1 MHLIQIIMSL
11 ILHYGEMKS
20 LIYLAALYLQ
30 KVSTVEQAEYSIKN
44 RHPNQKLALMQTR
57 NNSFWAGKLERE

>member
-1 MHLIQIIMSL
+1 MSL

-44 RHPNQKLALMQTR
+44 TDTLTR
-57 NNSFWAGKLERE
+57 SWLLCRQEITPFELVS